1 MLKVLLIIMI
11 AFSLSFSK
19 SQKRICE
26 ELNEMVLT
34 SSVDYK
40 SDQIKMPEFK
50 SKEKIRWYG
59 LMCTTVGSIGAI
71 YTLGDSIKSDRL
83 SGKNATI
90 ICGSALCLVSGLTIT
105 IKY

>member
-1 MLKVLLIIMI
+1 
-11 AFSLSFSK
+11 
-19 SQKRICE
+19 
-26 ELNEMVLT
+26 MVL
-34 SSVDYK
+34 SSATDYK
-40 SDQIKMPEFK
+40 SLEIKKDFK
-50 SKEKIRWYG
+50 FQDKERIKWYG

-105 IKY
+105 LTY

>member
-1 MLKVLLIIMI
+1 MRKYLFLIVVMI
-11 AFSLSFSK
+11 GCSFSFSK

-40 SDQIKMPEFK
+40 SNQVKMPEFK

-59 LMCTTVGSIGAI
+59 LMCTTVGSIGTI
-71 YTLGDSIKSDRL
+71 YALGNSENMSVGKTSIL
-83 SGKNATI
+83 
-90 ICGSALCLVSGLTIT
+90 CGSALCLVSGLTIT